1 MIHNR
6 RNTDTVR
13 HFCFVVG
20 CHAGLSQF
28 FPLQPRQNK
37 VFHLRRIQGPLENR
51 RCLGEFLLLI
61 VRKFFFSFA
70 MCACFFLFL
79 PWLMY
84 FFFLCDDCMHFFMY
98 GLSVYIE
105 FFYPPPLQFSYAC
118 PLMTR
123 KLRIN
128 VKPGVA
134 CTPRDNSHFLK
145 KHGRL
150 KSTPSFRRR

>member
-28 FPLQPRQNK
+28 FPLQPRRNK
-37 VFHLRRIQGPLENR
+37 VFHQRRIQGPLENR

-70 MCACFFLFL
+70 MCACFFFLFL

-98 GLSVYIE
+98 GYLFTLN
-105 FFYPPPLQFSYAC
+105 FFTPPLQFSYAC

-123 KLRIN
+123 KHRIN
-128 VKPGVA
+128 VKLGVA
-134 CTPRDNSHFLK
+134 CTPRHNSHFFK
-145 KHGRL
+145 KNMVG
-150 KSTPSFRRR
+150 